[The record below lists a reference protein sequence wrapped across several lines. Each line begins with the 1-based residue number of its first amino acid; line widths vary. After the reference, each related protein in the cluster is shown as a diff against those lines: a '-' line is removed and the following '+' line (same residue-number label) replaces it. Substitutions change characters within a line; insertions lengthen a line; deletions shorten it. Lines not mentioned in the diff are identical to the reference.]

1 MKTPEEMAAEVA
13 DKLNDY
19 AVIPTGGCRFAAEV
33 IAAAIREAVEEERE
47 RQAGIWR
54 EAVRSSE
61 SARTVAVQE
70 ETRRIMAL
78 AEYTRA
84 VGWVKSK
91 GSEDQ
96 LPFSAIMAL
105 SAAKA

>member
-1 MKTPEEMAAEVA
+1 MKTPEESLAEEHVVA
-13 DKLNDY
+13 FLKARGSNNVDVFT
-19 AVIPTGGCRFAAEV
+19 AMPA
-33 IAAAIREAVEEERE
+33 IADAIRE
-47 RQAGIWR
+47 
-54 EAVRSSE
+54 
-61 SARTVAVQE
+61 AVQE

-84 VGWVKSK
+84 VGFVKSK
-91 GSEDQ
+91 GSEEAE

>member
-33 IAAAIREAVEEERE
+33 IAEVIRE
-47 RQAGIWR
+47 
-54 EAVRSSE
+54 
-61 SARTVAVQE
+61 AVQE

-84 VGWVKSK
+84 VGFVKSK

-105 SAAKA
+105 STAKA

>member
-1 MKTPEEMAAEVA
+1 MKTPEERAKDVVA
-13 DKLNDY
+13 WVNHMRDHALY
-19 AVIPTGGCRFAAEV
+19 PEA
-33 IAAAIREAVEEERE
+33 IADAIREAV
-47 RQAGIWR
+47 A
-54 EAVRSSE
+54 
-61 SARTVAVQE
+61 E

-84 VGWVKSK
+84 VGFVKSK

-105 SAAKA
+105 STAKA

>member
-1 MKTPEEMAAEVA
+1 MKTPEERAAEVVA
-13 DKLNDY
+13 ANSGDY
-19 AVIPTGGCRFAAEV
+19 YLEGTAREGEIAE
-33 IAAAIREAVEEERE
+33 AIRE
-47 RQAGIWR
+47 
-54 EAVRSSE
+54 
-61 SARTVAVQE
+61 AVQE

-91 GSEDQ
+91 GSEEAE

-105 SAAKA
+105 STAKA